1 MTKTVGT
8 SGCVP
13 HAIETVRRL
22 EQAVRLLEACPEFTL
37 LMPEVRV
44 NFVYAAENATEPEQV
59 AGVDGRITVVGGMPK
74 ASGPVRFG
82 VSDHMARLVIEARKY
97 EPTIRAGL
105 NFRWNEA
112 IFEFVRSYAD
122 ANGVPVGTV
131 DRKSEPGEL
140 LGRDRSS
147 IPWKV
152 RHLIERHGTI
162 PRLCYE
168 SRGWGKEPLFFI
180 LGPGPDWVATLAIT
194 LARGFAAEQASR
206 PAT

>member
-1 MTKTVGT
+1 MNEVLG
-8 SGCVP
+8 
-13 HAIETVRRL
+13 RL

-44 NFVYAAENATEPEQV
+44 NFVYAAEHATDSGQV
-59 AGVDGRITVVGGMPK
+59 AGVDGRVTVVGGMPK

-82 VSDHMARLVIEARKY
+82 VSDHMARLVTEARKY
-97 EPTIRAGL
+97 EPAIRSGL

-122 ANGVPVGTV
+122 ADGLVLGCI
-131 DRKSEPGEL
+131 DRTSEPGEL
-140 LGRDRSS
+140 IGRDRSS

-152 RHLIERHGTI
+152 KHLIERHGTI

-168 SRGWGKEPLFFI
+168 TRGWGKEPLFFI
-180 LGPGPDWVATLAIT
+180 LGPDPDWVAELAAA
-194 LARGFAAEQASR
+194 LARGFAARQAGQ